1 MATSAAFGRVGT
13 EPSHGVIGRCRG
25 ESPTQPNSTEAL
37 WRPFKPEVTGSIPVA
52 PTRRIPGVSSGS
64 YREGVAGPLEQ
75 LGAYAALAAMVGVL
89 VLGALCLSMRR
100 VLNDL
105 RRRQTREERLREFL
119 DEAAAA
125 FEDADMTLSEMAV
138 DLLSP
143 GRSPGLRESVARAVF
158 AVKSMRHRVGMR
170 FPAEHPLSVAYG
182 EVEQA
187 VDARASYLIRNR
199 RRLGEGETMTEG
211 EETHDNELRE
221 EARVAFGRFASAARD
236 EVALAV
242 AEPERR

>member
-1 MATSAAFGRVGT
+1 RK
-13 EPSHGVIGRCRG
+13 
-25 ESPTQPNSTEAL
+25 NSCDHH
-37 WRPFKPEVTGSIPVA
+37 S
-52 PTRRIPGVSSGS
+52 RRARTV
-64 YREGVAGPLEQ
+64 RRVAGPLEQ

-100 VLNDL
+100 DLNDL

-119 DEAAAA
+119 DEAAGA
-125 FEDADMTLSEMAV
+125 FQDADMTLSEMAV
-138 DLLSP
+138 DLVSA

-158 AVKSMRHRVGMR
+158 AVKAMNHRVGMR
-170 FPAEHPLSVAYG
+170 FPPDNPLSVAYG

-187 VDARASYLIRNR
+187 VAARASYLIGIVD
-199 RRLGEGETMTEG
+199 RLGEGENMTEG
-211 EETHDNELRE
+211 EETHDNELRV

-236 EVALAV
+236 EMALAV

>member
-1 MATSAAFGRVGT
+1 M
-13 EPSHGVIGRCRG
+13 
-25 ESPTQPNSTEAL
+25 
-37 WRPFKPEVTGSIPVA
+37 
-52 PTRRIPGVSSGS
+52 RR
-64 YREGVAGPLEQ
+64 VAGPLEQ
-75 LGAYAALAAMVGVL
+75 LGAYAAFAAMVGVL

-100 VLNDL
+100 DVNDL

-125 FEDADMTLSEMAV
+125 FEDADITLSEMAV
-138 DLLSP
+138 DLLSA

-158 AVKSMRHRVGMR
+158 AVKAMRHRVGMR

-187 VDARASYLIRNR
+187 VDARASYLIGIVD
-199 RRLGEGETMTEG
+199 RLGEETMTEG
-211 EETHDNELRE
+211 EETYDHELRQ
-221 EARVAFGRFASAARD
+221 EARAVFGRFASAARD